1 MKLRHL
7 NANYFTFAVLRTK
20 TNTPSFVRFPSIRL
34 KFQQRRKAL
43 SVRKKIN
50 KFAFRRVNIIFFSL
64 PLQVYNKT
72 FQRCLER
79 NRNHS
84 TSFSYTIANNYKTYM
99 DDYHS
104 EKCKRNVEG

>member
-20 TNTPSFVRFPSIRL
+20 ANTPTFVRFPSIRL

-50 KFAFRRVNIIFFSL
+50 KFAFKRVNIIFFRYL
-64 PLQVYNKT
+64 CKCIT
-72 FQRCLER
+72 K
-79 NRNHS
+79 HS
-84 TSFSYTIANNYKTYM
+84 KDVLNEIGITAPRLVIQ
-99 DDYHS
+99 
-104 EKCKRNVEG
+104 